1 MSPTEAQILVG
12 VFRDLAWVRVRGKGT
27 FRVSPALRRFANCIL
42 EEGQDRIIV
51 DLEECPSMDSTFMGT
66 LTGVA
71 LMLKDR
77 PESLFQVVNAG
88 EKNLESL
95 RTLGLDQV
103 FQVDVDGSAWKD
115 VKALVDENVN
125 RMLAPAHLNPEEKRR
140 FIVEAHQ
147 ALCEANR
154 ENVPQFQDV
163 LMYLSQHH
171 RP

>member
-12 VFRDLAWVRVRGKGT
+12 VFRDVAWVRVRGKGT

-125 RMLAPAHLNPEEKRR
+125 RTLAPAHLNPEEKRR

>member
-12 VFRDLAWVRVRGKGT
+12 VFRDVAWVRVRGKGT